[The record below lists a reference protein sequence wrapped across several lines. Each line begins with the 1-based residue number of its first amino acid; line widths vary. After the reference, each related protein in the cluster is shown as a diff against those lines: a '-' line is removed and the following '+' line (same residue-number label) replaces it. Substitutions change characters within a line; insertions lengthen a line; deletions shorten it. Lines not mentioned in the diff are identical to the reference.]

1 MQKKPPVRVAFSCL
15 DSIGSVV
22 QTCAEVDCLIGERE
36 DERIFAFLFVAFI
49 RVFCDADDSRAA
61 LAAERESIKDA
72 VCIALREG
80 VSPALLG
87 IAVRAHDA
95 QRAVLRRAGEGGE
108 VDGLTC
114 AVDGLRRRPVV
125 AFNGQCIAAIRLAA
139 ARKKNDEQQRQ
150 QNLPFTCHVDFPSN
164 A

>member
-1 MQKKPPVRVAFSCL
+1 MQKKPPERAAFSCL

-22 QTCAEVDCLIGERE
+22 QIRAEVDCLIGERE

-72 VCIALREG
+72 VCIALRER
-80 VSPALLG
+80 VCPALLR

-108 VDGLTC
+108 VDGIAR
-114 AVDGLRRRPVV
+114 AVNGLRRRPIV
-125 AFNGQCIAAIRLAA
+125 ALDGQAIVRFAA
-139 ARKKNDEQQRQ
+139 ADKKKDEQQRQ